1 MRFWGWTLFGGL
13 ILTYLVLAVVSPYMV
28 RFNTS
33 FRNVIARTRP
43 IHLRPLMIMTHRYND
58 VLSLS
63 LQIIVL
69 ALLIGYVWNDWRRAM
84 IVTTAMFVQTTAV
97 TATKQLAAVT
107 RPPQEITHVIMRSG
121 SYPSGHSAASMT
133 FALLVP
139 AVLAPYLAPAII
151 GLLATYLFL
160 MALLTAYGRLFL
172 DVHWLTDILGAW
184 LISAAVYVL
193 SRLLFRL

>member
-1 MRFWGWTLFGGL
+1 MRFWEWTLFGGL
-13 ILTYLVLAVVSPYMV
+13 ILTYLVLAVISPYMV

-33 FRNVIARTRP
+33 FRNIITRTRS
-43 IHLRPLMIMTHRYND
+43 IHLRPLMILTHRYND

-63 LQIIVL
+63 LQVIAL
-69 ALLIGYVWNDWRRAM
+69 ALLIGYVWRDWRRAM

-139 AVLAPYLAPAII
+139 AVLAPYLPPFII
-151 GLLATYLFL
+151 VLLTIYLFA

-184 LISAAVYVL
+184 LISAATYLL